1 MAPELVLQPGSVVSA
16 QVLKVLSADLVRIAI
31 ASLSID
37 VASEIPLQQGQNLQ
51 LAVTQT
57 KDGIRLAVVG
67 QGSDAAS
74 ASADA
79 VTLSQEA
86 LIDVPANAPTT
97 VAPKNILTPV
107 ERAATATNQAFGALK
122 IRQTK
127 SQAEQEDDG
136 EKREIEGAAG
146 DREVNVTLKV
156 EGKNSTRVQVVAKR
170 TAVTWDKDFARSV
183 LDKIVAYSH

>member
-1 MAPELVLQPGSVVSA
+1 MRRSSTTLRSQAAASCAALLLGGCVVAAAGAGAGGGIYFTQRGVESVV
-16 QVLKVLSADLVRIAI
+16 
-31 ASLSID
+31 
-37 VASEIPLQQGQNLQ
+37 P
-51 LAVTQT
+51 VT
-57 KDGIRLAVVG
+57 
-67 QGSDAAS
+67 
-74 ASADA
+74 
-79 VTLSQEA
+79 
-86 LIDVPANAPTT
+86 
-97 VAPKNILTPV
+97 V

-136 EKREIEGAAG
+136 EKRAIEGAAG

>member
-1 MAPELVLQPGSVVSA
+1 MRRTGTPPRTWAAVSAAALLAGCMVAAAGAGAGGGIYFTQRGVESVV
-16 QVLKVLSADLVRIAI
+16 
-31 ASLSID
+31 
-37 VASEIPLQQGQNLQ
+37 P
-51 LAVTQT
+51 VTV
-57 KDGIRLAVVG
+57 D
-67 QGSDAAS
+67 
-74 ASADA
+74 
-79 VTLSQEA
+79 
-86 LIDVPANAPTT
+86 
-97 VAPKNILTPV
+97 
-107 ERAATATNQAFGALK
+107 RAATATNQAFGALK